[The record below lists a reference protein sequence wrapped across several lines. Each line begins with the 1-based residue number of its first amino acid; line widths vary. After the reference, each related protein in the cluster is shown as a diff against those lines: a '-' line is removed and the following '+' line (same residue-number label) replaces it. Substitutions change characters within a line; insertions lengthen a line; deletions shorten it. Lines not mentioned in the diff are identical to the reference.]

1 MSQEV
6 FKLNQVLFKIPQ
18 VAQYLEVSRG
28 TVYNIIK
35 TGKLKVVYLGRSPR
49 ITRLELDRFISSLE
63 SDQIV
68 ETR

>member
-1 MSQEV
+1 MA
-6 FKLNQVLFKIPQ
+6 KLILDPNQPLFRIPQ

-49 ITRLELDRFISSLE
+49 ITRSELDRFMAALE
-63 SDQIV
+63 SDQSV
-68 ETR
+68 GTR